1 MDLVNKKVVH
11 GTFGKGNVIKHD
23 DSYIKINFKSGDKR
37 FSFPGV
43 FKDYITFIDDRA
55 TNLVNKKIEIEE
67 KRQKKEE
74 LIRKEERALERE
86 QRLLAIQQ
94 KARRGRKVH
103 PKIQSVFWCETE
115 EKEEIFTEWKVFT
128 GKIKSGKNKGE
139 PRRLARMTQN
149 SACLITMRQED
160 MPEKDRR
167 ILGLFMA
174 NETFDGRSCEDGYIT
189 AHSKHRIKLSEE
201 ESEKI
206 LFWNYYADN
215 DSSNKTVWK
224 SGRQRYFDNIW
235 MAQILQ
241 DIASLKEKPEERKYV
256 QTFLEYFCRANNI
269 EEDEIPPAKGALKF
283 EA

>member
-1 MDLVNKKVVH
+1 MDLVNKKVMH

-43 FKDYITFIDDRA
+43 FKDYITFIDERA
-55 TNLVNKKIEIEE
+55 NSLVNKKIEIEE
-67 KRQKKEE
+67 ERQKREQ
-74 LIRKEERALERE
+74 LIREEERALERE
-86 QRLLAIQQ
+86 QRLIAIQQ
-94 KARRGRKVH
+94 KSRRGRKVH
-103 PKIQSVFWCETE
+103 PKIQSVFWCEPE
-115 EKEEIFTEWKVFT
+115 EEEEIFTEWKVFT

-149 SACLITMRQED
+149 SACLITTRQDD
-160 MPEKDRR
+160 MKEKDRR

-215 DSSNKTVWK
+215 ESSSRTVWK

-235 MAQILQ
+235 MAQILR
-241 DIASLKEKPEERKYV
+241 DIVDLRDKPEEKKAV
-256 QTFLEYFCRANNI
+256 QDFLEYFCKINTINQN
-269 EEDEIPPAKGALKF
+269 EIPSPNGALMQV
-283 EA
+283 